1 MIVQNGKVKKSAGIQ
16 LPADLSIAFDYI
28 LLIRY
33 LSVLLYQFFYFRN
46 QIFFIA
52 YTCSFQI
59 PKIHADYS

>member
-52 YTCSFQI
+52 SAACIIIARKRF
-59 PKIHADYS
+59 K